1 MNILDFI
8 FTGCFGGTP
17 SLPPMPPPP
26 APLPDV
32 SIAAE
37 EKAAKARAEEQ
48 AKRKRGRSSL
58 ITNEGGAAGLEEE
71 GNASKQKLGGY

>member
-8 FTGCFGGTP
+8 VTNCFGGAP
-17 SLPPMPPPP
+17 AMPPMPAPPP
-26 APLPDV
+26 PLPDP

-71 GNASKQKLGGY
+71 GNAAKQKLGGY

>member
-8 FTGCFGGTP
+8 FTGCFGGP

-32 SIAAE
+32 SKEQE
-37 EKAAKARAEEQ
+37 EKEAAARAKES

-58 ITNEGGAAGLEEE
+58 ITNEGGAAGLEED
-71 GNASKQKLGGY
+71 GNTAKQKLGGY

>member
-8 FTGCFGGTP
+8 VTNCFGGAP
-17 SLPPMPPPP
+17 SMPPMPAPPP
-26 APLPDV
+26 PLPDP

-58 ITNEGGAAGLEEE
+58 ITNEGGAAGLEEPDTT
-71 GNASKQKLGGY
+71 SKQKLGGY

>member
-8 FTGCFGGTP
+8 VTNCFGGTP
-17 SLPPMPPPP
+17 AMPAVAPMPE
-26 APLPDV
+26 PLPDP

-37 EKAAKARAEEQ
+37 EKEAKARAAA
-48 AKRKRGRSSL
+48 AKDKKRGRASL

-71 GNASKQKLGGY
+71 GNTAKQKLGGY

>member
-8 FTGCFGGTP
+8 VTNCFGGTP

-32 SIAAE
+32 SKEQE
-37 EKAAKARAEEQ
+37 EKEAASRAKEA
-48 AKRKRGRSSL
+48 AKRKRGRASL
-58 ITNEGGAAGLEEE
+58 ITNEGGAAGLVEEE
-71 GNASKQKLGGY
+71 KSTKQKLGGY

>member
-8 FTGCFGGTP
+8 VTNCFGGAP
-17 SLPPMPPPP
+17 AMPPMPEPPP
-26 APLPDV
+26 PLPDP

-37 EKAAKARAEEQ
+37 EKAAKALADVQ

-58 ITNEGGAAGLEEE
+58 ITNEGGGAVLVEEE
-71 GNASKQKLGGY
+71 KST

>member
-8 FTGCFGGTP
+8 FTGCFGGAP
-17 SLPPMPPPP
+17 AMPAMP
-26 APLPDV
+26 APVTPLPDP

-37 EKAAKARAEEQ
+37 EKAAKARKQEQ

>member
-8 FTGCFGGTP
+8 VTGCFGGTP
-17 SLPPMPPPP
+17 SLPPMPPMPE
-26 APLPDV
+26 PLPDP

-37 EKAAKARAEEQ
+37 EKATKARAEEQ

-58 ITNEGGAAGLEEE
+58 ITNEGGGAGLVEEE
-71 GNASKQKLGGY
+71 KSTKQKLGGY

>member
-8 FTGCFGGTP
+8 VTNCFGGTP

-26 APLPDV
+26 EPLPDV
-32 SIAAE
+32 SKEQE
-37 EKAAKARAEEQ
+37 EKEAASRAKEA

-58 ITNEGGAAGLEEE
+58 ITNEGGAAGLEEPDTT
-71 GNASKQKLGGY
+71 SKQKLGGY